1 MNRNPY
7 FDNAKALLIIFVV
20 LGHTISG
27 VFEENRMITSIY
39 MFIYLFHMPAFIL
52 VSGYFSKRVGSYKEI
67 LKLVKKLLIP
77 YLIFQI
83 IYTVYYTKFFGDNI
97 DFSIMDPRWALWFL
111 LSTFFWNIM
120 LIIFGNRKIG
130 ILLSFVISL
139 LIGYAGEINETLT
152 LSRTFFFFPFFLM
165 GYFLNEQHFEWIKNK
180 RNVILSWILLVL
192 LFLFVYKY
200 GNIEWREWLYGRK
213 PYEEIMDNS
222 LDLGYLY
229 RLLAYII
236 MGISTY
242 LFLSIV
248 PKRKLKI
255 TSIGS
260 ITLVIYLLHMFLI
273 KFIQE
278 TILYKWITDNE
289 YYLLLGIVPIV
300 VIYLLT
306 RKPIVLFTNKLLE
319 FKFVKKEKVRSS

>member
-7 FDNAKALLIIFVV
+7 FDNAKALLIILVV
-20 LGHTISG
+20 LGHTISD
-27 VFEENRMITSIY
+27 VFNENRMITSVY

-52 VSGYFSKRVGSYKEI
+52 VSGYFSRRIVKYKEV

-77 YLIFQI
+77 YLIFQV
-83 IYTVYYTKFFGDNI
+83 IYTVYYTKLFGDNL

-120 LIIFGNRKIG
+120 LIAFGNRKIG
-130 ILLSFVISL
+130 IVLSFVISL
-139 LIGYAGEINETLT
+139 LIGYAGEVNETLT

-180 RNVILSWILLVL
+180 RNVILSWILLFL
-192 LFLFVYKY
+192 LFLVVYKY

-213 PYEEIMDNS
+213 PYEEIMGKSTDF
-222 LDLGYLY
+222 GYLY
-229 RLLAYII
+229 RLIAYIV
-236 MGISTY
+236 MGVSTY

-248 PKRKLKI
+248 PKRRLKI
-255 TSIGS
+255 TNIGS
-260 ITLVIYLLHMFLI
+260 ITLVVYLLHMFLL

-278 TILYKWITDNE
+278 SILYKWITDNE
-289 YYLLLGIVPIV
+289 YYLLLLIVPII
-300 VIYLLT
+300 VIFVLT
-306 RKPIVLFTNKLLE
+306 RKPVVILTNKLLE
-319 FKFVKKEKVRSS
+319 FSFIKRKGSI